1 MARSEEMNNFN
12 LSSSTVSRGS
22 NKCSIS
28 ALIGSRNLGVTSAA
42 ESSLPTGG
50 LSDWTGPGGRRSR
63 KYGRYNEGK
72 AAADFMYLFIYFIKL
87 VEKYEEFPVFLRR
100 RFFFLFIA
108 TYELFSRGWQ
118 CSVCVFVHWKGEG
131 RKQGG

>member
-1 MARSEEMNNFN
+1 MNNFN

-50 LSDWTGPGGRRSR
+50 LSDWTGPRGRRSR
-63 KYGRYNEGK
+63 KYGRYNESF
-72 AAADFMYLFIYFIKL
+72 FMYLFIYFIKL
-87 VEKYEEFPVFLRR
+87 VEKYEEFPVFFAPAL
-100 RFFFLFIA
+100 L
-108 TYELFSRGWQ
+108 L
-118 CSVCVFVHWKGEG
+118 SVYCYI
-131 RKQGG
+131 

>member
-28 ALIGSRNLGVTSAA
+28 ALIGSRNRGVTSAA

-50 LSDWTGPGGRRSR
+50 LSDWTGPRGRRSR

-100 RFFFLFIA
+100 RSSFCLLLHMNYSA
-108 TYELFSRGWQ
+108 GAGSAAR
-118 CSVCVFVHWKGEG
+118 VCVHWKGV
-131 RKQGG
+131 GGK